1 MNEEVVIPWR
11 RVNTC
16 LGHMCSVF
24 ACLTRGLKETE
35 SKILVGGVWA
45 GKQKRN
51 YMPVRDIH
59 KGPLETKEAFVPAL
73 GESVS
78 AFYSYLSSSLRSYSQ
93 VSSK

>member
-45 GKQKRN
+45 GKEERN
-51 YMPVRDIH
+51 YRPVRGMHI
-59 KGPLETKEAFVPAL
+59 GPLETKAAFVPAL

-78 AFYSYLSSSLRSYSQ
+78 ASYSYLRSSPRSYSQ